1 MNWDE
6 RLVLCDQPFSF
17 TNLYRSALA
26 TAELQRAEYRRNG
39 ISMAASAKFA
49 PGTISSI
56 STDLE
61 LVNSAISGKE
71 DSFEELVRRYQR
83 PITGYVFRM
92 LGNYDSALDVTQEV
106 FIKVYNSL
114 TKYNAEYKFSTWL
127 YRIAHNA
134 AIDYLRRN
142 SQFSQS
148 LETENADG
156 TYQLQLE
163 SSAPSPEKER
173 ERSEWRV
180 EINNVVKCLPTTYRE
195 LIVLRHS
202 QDLSYDEIA
211 DVTGLPLGT
220 VKNRL
225 FRAREMMRDMFID
238 RGFTGI

>member
-1 MNWDE
+1 MTAAATIA
-6 RLVLCDQPFSF
+6 LS
-17 TNLYRSALA
+17 SAS
-26 TAELQRAEYRRNG
+26 G
-39 ISMAASAKFA
+39 
-49 PGTISSI
+49 I

-61 LVNSAISGKE
+61 LVNSAILGRE

-92 LGNYDSALDVTQEV
+92 LGNYESAMDVSQEV
-106 FIKVYNSL
+106 FIKVFNSL
-114 TKYNAEYKFSTWL
+114 TKYSSEYKFSTWV

-134 AIDYLRRN
+134 AIDHMRRN

-180 EINNVVKCLPTTYRE
+180 EINSVVKCLPAAYRE

-211 DVTGLPLGT
+211 EVTDLPLGT

-225 FRAREMMRDMFID
+225 FRAREMMREMFID